1 MFYYTIRRW
10 IGYNIPMQRIQ
21 PEPNGGPVAS
31 TTEAHL
37 TRGKLKIFLGMAA
50 GVGKTYAML
59 LTATELAAEGVDV
72 VVGDVETHGRPET
85 AALLA
90 AIERIPRR
98 YLDYRGVLL
107 EELDLDAI
115 LTRRPRL
122 VVVDEFAHTN
132 VPGSRHRKRYQDVI
146 ELLDAGIDVYTTINV
161 QHFASRAD
169 AVRQIT
175 GVTVTETVPDSLLD
189 LADEI
194 ELIDLPPEELR
205 KRLAEGKV
213 CTPEGAEAAANNFFR
228 IGNLTALREMA
239 LRLTAEHVDHQL
251 QDYMQAKRITGPWKS
266 RERLMVA
273 VGASPYSEQL
283 IRWTRRMA
291 YALEAPW
298 FAATVETSR
307 PLAPEVQSLLA
318 RNLALARE
326 LGGEVVSAA
335 GDAVDTVLLQLAH
348 QHNITQLVIGK
359 PRRTLLH
366 ALLNGGSLV
375 DNVIRNSGDIDVYV
389 VTGDETNPAR
399 AQRRLA
405 WWFRRGSTWHGYLW
419 ALAIMA
425 LVTMLNWM
433 VVHTVSWVEYQVVG
447 LTDLLTVL
455 LLAVY
460 IGRGPALLAA
470 LVSAVSFNFF
480 FIDPHYTFAIKRFQD
495 IVLISLYFII
505 AIFAGNLTARI
516 RQQEQLAQRNVQRI
530 MSLYRLARE
539 TATAADLDAVLRT
552 AVDQLQQSF
561 DADVAILLAPTGQL
575 LREPHAAS
583 TLSIDDKAFSVAH
596 WVFTNGRPAGRFT
609 DTLPTA
615 KAHFVPLRTPNR
627 IVGVIGLRTRHERRL
642 TFEQGLQLE
651 TFVNQIA
658 LVVERQLL
666 DRAAQQSALLQ
677 ESERL
682 HATLLNSIS
691 HELRTPLATIT
702 GVTDILTNPATH
714 TDGAAHQALLTDIR
728 DAAQRLNHL
737 VENLLD
743 MSRLDA
749 GRLQIKRDWCVVSDV
764 VGVAVQQLHSCLAA
778 RPLTLAL
785 PPDLPLIQMDFI
797 LMEQVLINLLHN
809 VCNYTPPGSPV
820 EIGAKIVDGW
830 LWLTV
835 ADRGPGIPAELLER
849 VFDKFY
855 RVPGSATGGTGLGL
869 SICRGL
875 VHAHGGELLAHNRP
889 DGGASFTIQ
898 LPAATTPPPVKEADL
913 E

>member
-1 MFYYTIRRW
+1 MFYYAIQRW
-10 IGYNIPMQRIQ
+10 IGYNSPMQRLR
-21 PEPNGGPVAS
+21 PNPDGLPVAV
-31 TTEAHL
+31 TPEVHPP
-37 TRGKLKIFLGMAA
+37 RGKLKIFLGMAA

-59 LTATELAAEGVDV
+59 LAAKERAAEGVDV
-72 VVGDVETHGRPET
+72 VVGDVETRGRPET
-85 AALLA
+85 ETLLA
-90 AIERIPRR
+90 TLVHIPRQA
-98 YLDYRGVLL
+98 LDYRGVLI
-107 EELDLDAI
+107 EEMDLDAI
-115 LTRRPRL
+115 LARHPQL
-122 VVVDEFAHTN
+122 VIVDDFAHTN

-146 ELLDAGIDVYTTINV
+146 ELLDAGIAVYTAVNV

-175 GVTVTETVPDSLLD
+175 GITVAETVPDSLLD

-194 ELIDLPPEELR
+194 ELIDLSPEELR

-213 CTPEGAEAAANNFFR
+213 YAPEGPEAAANNFFR

-251 QDYMQAKRITGPWKS
+251 QDYMQAKQITGPWKS
-266 RERLMVA
+266 RDRLMVA

-298 FAATVETSR
+298 FAATVETTR
-307 PLAPEVQSLLA
+307 PLAPEAQRLLA

-326 LGGEVVSAA
+326 LGGEVISAA
-335 GDAVDTVLLQLAH
+335 GAAVETALLQLAR

-359 PRRTLLH
+359 PRHTALY

-375 DNVIRNSGDIDVYV
+375 DTVIRNSGDIDVYV
-389 VTGDETNPAR
+389 VTGDESKPLPAR
-399 AQRRLA
+399 RLL
-405 WWFRRGSTWHGYLW
+405 WRPRRGSSWRAYLW
-419 ALAIMA
+419 ALAVMA
-425 LVTMLNWM
+425 LVTALNW
-433 VVHTVSWVEYQVVG
+433 VIVHSVSWVEYQVVG

-455 LLAVY
+455 LIAVY

-470 LVSAVSFNFF
+470 LVSAVSFNYF

-495 IVLISLYFII
+495 IILISLYFII

-561 DADVAILLAPTGQL
+561 DAEVAILLAPTGL
-575 LREPHAAS
+575 LRREPHAAS
-583 TLSIDDKAFSVAH
+583 TLAIDDKAFTVAQ
-596 WVFTNGRPAGRFT
+596 WAFANGRPAGRFT
-609 DTLPTA
+609 DTLPA
-615 KAHFVPLRTPNR
+615 AESHFVPLRTPNR
-627 IVGVIGLRTRHERRL
+627 VAGVIGLHLRHEQGL
-642 TFEQGLQLE
+642 TFEQELQLE

-666 DRAAQQSALLQ
+666 AQAAQQSALLQ

-682 HATLLNSIS
+682 HTTLLNSIS
-691 HELRTPLATIT
+691 HELRTPIATIT
-702 GVTDILTNPATH
+702 GIADILASPAAKTA
-714 TDGAAHQALLTDIR
+714 GAARQALLSDVR

-764 VGVAVQQLHSCLAA
+764 VGVAVQQLQGCLAQ
-778 RPLTLAL
+778 RPLTLAI
-785 PPDLPLIQMDFI
+785 PPDLPLVQMDFM

-820 EIGAKIVDGW
+820 EIGAKIADGW

-849 VFDKFY
+849 IFDKFY
-855 RVPGSATGGTGLGL
+855 RVPGTATGGTGLGL

-875 VHAHGGELLAHNRP
+875 VHAHGGELLAANRP
-889 DGGASFTIQ
+889 DGGAIFTIQ
-898 LPAATTPPPVKEADL
+898 LPAAAAPPPVKEADI